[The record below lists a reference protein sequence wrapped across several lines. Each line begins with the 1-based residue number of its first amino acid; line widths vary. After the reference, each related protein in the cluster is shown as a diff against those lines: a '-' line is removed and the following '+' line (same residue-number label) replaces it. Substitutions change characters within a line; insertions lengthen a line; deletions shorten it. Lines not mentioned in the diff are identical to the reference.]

1 MIAVSI
7 GGLDEGFDG
16 VEIELEIVVV
26 DVSLNDVD
34 QDVLDGSEGVDRV
47 DDREVGLGLVVE

>member
-1 MIAVSI
+1 M
-7 GGLDEGFDG
+7 
-16 VEIELEIVVV
+16 VVV

-34 QDVLDGSEGVDRV
+34 QDVSDGSDEVDRV